1 MFTGKLYPESAC
13 FSPGSQLL
21 VVLCE
26 SVCEGMHGGKV
37 SAWGLDGRVRV
48 YVRVG
53 GHFRE
58 FGCECVCVGR
68 DCAEQC
74 GNKYST

>member
-1 MFTGKLYPESAC
+1 M
-13 FSPGSQLL
+13 
-21 VVLCE
+21 
-26 SVCEGMHGGKV
+26 
-37 SAWGLDGRVRV
+37 DRRVRV

-53 GHFRE
+53 GHLRE